1 MGSHS
6 KRQLELG
13 HRFDGDSPEG
23 PCQVILSGL
32 DPANACG
39 RPESA
44 HKSSA
49 YRPEIVHG
57 EVVEPG
63 TDVELARR
71 QAREVE
77 DSGGWH
83 YQDRG
88 NSIPWDI
95 VIPGVLLIL
104 LWVGLC
110 TYVVLRWKQLV

>member
-1 MGSHS
+1 MGSHRKS
-6 KRQLELG
+6 RLALG
-13 HRFDGDSPEG
+13 RSPE
-23 PCQVILSGL
+23 
-32 DPANACG
+32 
-39 RPESA
+39 PE
-44 HKSSA
+44 
-49 YRPEIVHG
+49 RPEIVHG

-95 VIPGVLLIL
+95 VMPGVLLIL